1 MHLQYIFQIYI
12 VTLQFLIKF
21 YVAIEAPMM
30 MDVMLLWIYIPPYV
44 QALEILCLDSGI
56 ILCPGPGN
64 ILCPGSEIILS
75 LDTRNILCLGSGNN
89 MFSAALQQ

>member
-1 MHLQYIFQIYI
+1 MHLQSIFQIYI
-12 VTLQFLIKF
+12 ITQRFLIKLVLQF
-21 YVAIEAPMM
+21 YVAIEAPM

-89 MFSAALQQ
+89 MFSAD